1 MDILRDLNP
10 AQREAVQ
17 AIEGPVLVLA
27 GPGSGK
33 TRVLTHRVAYLVR
46 ECGVAPYNIMAV
58 TFTNKAAQEMKGR
71 LDHLLGQRLRGLTIG
86 TFHAIC
92 SRILRREAECLD
104 VSSDFVIYDRSDQL
118 GLVRQ
123 ALQHLNLDDK
133 MYRPQA
139 MLGTISRAK
148 NELIGPEAFAPQT
161 YWQEVAGRV
170 YTRYQELLLAN
181 NAQDFDDLLMNAVH
195 LFTRHPDVLAKYQ
208 QRYFHI
214 LVDEFQDTNTAQYAL
229 VKRLAE
235 KNGNLFAVGDED
247 QCLPPGTLVQ
257 APPGLVPIETLSEG
271 DEVLA
276 CSGRGQHM
284 PAKIAAVRR
293 RPYAGKMVEI
303 RTRSGQIIRATPN
316 HIMFARL
323 GTPSIAH
330 YVYLTYREDKGYRIG
345 MAVAAHREG
354 ANPELMG
361 GILVRGA
368 PEKPG
373 RIWVLRVCDSREE
386 ACYYELFYA
395 YKYGIPTVVFHTWGR
410 RMRISQQAID
420 RLCQEIDTRS
430 RAERLMADLHINK
443 NFPHYLPKAKVPQR
457 RVVNF
462 NLFGDSRRSAQNPWN
477 PHRISLDSSD
487 DRLRRQ
493 LEEQGHYVRV
503 GRRSTWRIETCRL
516 HFEEAWK
523 LAQSIAEAGGGLEI
537 AIAAFLTDVKGYSSR
552 KYWLHPASHIHPTMV
567 VPVWSDEGEIVDDVV
582 TEVNWLDYEGEV
594 YDLNVDNLHNY
605 VANGIVVHNSIYAFR
620 GADFRNV
627 HRFRRDYPDAKIVL
641 LEQNY
646 RSTQTILDV
655 AKTVISHNIH
665 RTPKNLRTEKGRGL
679 PIVVHEAYNEQE
691 EAQYVLGQIALLTA
705 KGTCRPGDCA
715 IMYRTN
721 AQSRVLE
728 DAFVRAGLPYKLVGA
743 TRFYARREI
752 KDVVA
757 YLRLVHNS
765 HDSISLDRII
775 NVPVRGI
782 GAKTRSTLE
791 ERAGYLEVPVYMALQ
806 MLREE
811 AEEAAA
817 PFSTRA
823 RKVLVGFADLL
834 DELITARE
842 QLNVLELL
850 DLVLDKSGYSAYI
863 RDGTEEGEDRWNNIL
878 ELRTVAREYL
888 DLPPETSLTTFLE
901 EVALVSDVDS
911 YDEEVNAPTL
921 LTLHMAKGLEF
932 PVVFIVGL
940 EDGLMPHSRSFDD
953 PEAME
958 EERRLCY
965 VGITRAKERVY
976 LLHAFRRTMYGE
988 SQVGEPSR
996 FITDIP
1002 DQLIA
1007 GRGEAQAEFGEEE
1020 PRYRWQTQW
1029 PVTSAPAVT
1038 GQFETGDRVRHR
1050 LFGEGIVVECK
1061 VTGGDE
1067 EVTVAFEGK
1076 GIKRLLASFAK
1087 LEKLEG

>member
-1 MDILRDLNP
+1 MDILKDLNP

-46 ECGVAPYNIMAV
+46 ERGVDPYNVMTV

-71 LDHLLGQRLRGLTIG
+71 LHHLLGQRLRGLTIG
-86 TFHAIC
+86 TFHSIC
-92 SRILRREAECLD
+92 SRILRREAERLD
-104 VSSDFVIYDRSDQL
+104 VSSGFVIYDRSDQL

-123 ALQHLNLDDK
+123 ALKDLNLDDK

-139 MLGTISRAK
+139 ILGTISRAK
-148 NELIGPEAFAPQT
+148 NELIGPESFAPQT

-170 YTRYQELLLAN
+170 YARYQELLVAN
-181 NAQDFDDLLMNAVH
+181 NAQDFDDLLMNAVQ
-195 LFTRHPDVLAKYQ
+195 LLTQHPEVLAKYQ
-208 QRYFHI
+208 RRYLHI

-247 QCLPPGTLVQ
+247 Q
-257 APPGLVPIETLSEG
+257 
-271 DEVLA
+271 
-276 CSGRGQHM
+276 
-284 PAKIAAVRR
+284 
-293 RPYAGKMVEI
+293 
-303 RTRSGQIIRATPN
+303 
-316 HIMFARL
+316 
-323 GTPSIAH
+323 
-330 YVYLTYREDKGYRIG
+330 
-345 MAVAAHREG
+345 
-354 ANPELMG
+354 
-361 GILVRGA
+361 
-368 PEKPG
+368 
-373 RIWVLRVCDSREE
+373 
-386 ACYYELFYA
+386 
-395 YKYGIPTVVFHTWGR
+395 
-410 RMRISQQAID
+410 
-420 RLCQEIDTRS
+420 
-430 RAERLMADLHINK
+430 
-443 NFPHYLPKAKVPQR
+443 
-457 RVVNF
+457 
-462 NLFGDSRRSAQNPWN
+462 
-477 PHRISLDSSD
+477 
-487 DRLRRQ
+487 
-493 LEEQGHYVRV
+493 
-503 GRRSTWRIETCRL
+503 
-516 HFEEAWK
+516 
-523 LAQSIAEAGGGLEI
+523 
-537 AIAAFLTDVKGYSSR
+537 
-552 KYWLHPASHIHPTMV
+552 
-567 VPVWSDEGEIVDDVV
+567 
-582 TEVNWLDYEGEV
+582 
-594 YDLNVDNLHNY
+594 
-605 VANGIVVHNSIYAFR
+605 SIYAFR

-627 HRFRRDYPDAKIVL
+627 HRFRRDYPDARVVL

-655 AKTVISHNIH
+655 SKAVISHNIH

-691 EAQYVLGQIALLTA
+691 EAQYVLDQIALSVA
-705 KGTCRPGDCA
+705 GGTCRPGDCA

-757 YLRLVHNS
+757 YLRLVHNPR
-765 HDSISLDRII
+765 DSVSLARII
-775 NVPVRGI
+775 NVPARGI

-791 ERAGYLEVPVYMALQ
+791 EWAADLEVPIHTALQ

-811 AEEAAA
+811 TEEAAA
-817 PFSTRA
+817 QFSTRA

-842 QLNVLELL
+842 KLNVLELL
-850 DLVLDKSGYSAYI
+850 DLVLDKSRYSAYI

-888 DLPPETSLTTFLE
+888 KLPPETSLTTFLE
-901 EVALVSDVDS
+901 EVALVSEVDNLDEAADV
-911 YDEEVNAPTL
+911 PTL

-940 EDGLMPHSRSFDD
+940 EDGLFPHSRSFDD

-976 LLHAFRRTMYGE
+976 LVHAFRRTMYGE
-988 SQVGEPSR
+988 SQVNEPSR
-996 FITDIP
+996 FISDIP

-1020 PRYRWQTQW
+1020 RPYHRQVQW
-1029 PVTSAPAVT
+1029 PATSEPAVT

-1050 LFGEGIVVECK
+1050 IFGEGIVIESK
-1061 VTGGDE
+1061 VARGDE
-1067 EVTVAFEGK
+1067 EVTVAFEEE

-1087 LEKLEG
+1087 LEKLED

>member
-1 MDILRDLNP
+1 MDILKDLNP

-46 ECGVAPYNIMAV
+46 ECDVDPYHVMAV
-58 TFTNKAAQEMKGR
+58 TFTNKAAQEMKVR
-71 LDHLLGQRLRGLTIG
+71 LDHLLGQRLRRLTIG

-92 SRILRREAECLD
+92 SRTLRREAKHLD

-123 ALQHLNLDDK
+123 ALKDLNLDDK

-148 NELIGPEAFAPQT
+148 NELIAPESFAPQT

-181 NAQDFDDLLMNAVH
+181 NAQDFDDLLMNTVH

-208 QRYFHI
+208 RRYLHI

-229 VKRLAE
+229 VKRLAG
-235 KNGNLFAVGDED
+235 KRRNLFVVGDED
-247 QCLPPGTLVQ
+247 QCLPPGTLVR
-257 APPGLVPIETLSEG
+257 VPTGAASIETLREG
-271 DEVLA
+271 DQVSA

-284 PAKIAAVRR
+284 PARISVVRR

-303 RTRSGQIIRATPN
+303 RTRSGQVIRATPN

-323 GTPSIAH
+323 GAPSTVH
-330 YVYLTYREDKGYRIG
+330 YVYLMYREDKGYRIG
-345 MAVAAHREG
+345 IAVG
-354 ANPELMG
+354 ARSDGVRPELIG
-361 GILVRGA
+361 GLKVRGNQEDA
-368 PEKPG
+368 D

-386 ACYYELFYA
+386 ACYYEQFYA
-395 YKYGIPTVVFHTWGR
+395 YEYGIPTMVFHVWGR

-420 RLCQEIDTRS
+420 RLYQEIDTRS

-443 NFPHYLPKAKVPQR
+443 DFPHYLPKAKVPQR

-462 NLFGDSRRSAQNPWN
+462 SLFGDSRRSAQSPWN
-477 PHRISLDSSD
+477 AHRISLNSSD
-487 DRLRRQ
+487 ERLSRQ
-493 LEEQGHYVRV
+493 LEEQGYYVRA

-516 HFEEAWK
+516 HFADAWK
-523 LAQSIAEAGGGLEI
+523 LAQSVAEAGGGLEI
-537 AIAAFLTDVKGYSSR
+537 VVGAFITDVEGRSSR
-552 KYWLHPASHIHPTMV
+552 KYQLHPASHIHPTMV
-567 VPVWSDEGEIVDDVV
+567 VPVWSDDGEIVNDVV
-582 TEVNWLDYEGEV
+582 TEVNWPDYEGEV
-594 YDLNVDNLHNY
+594 YDLDVESLHNY

-627 HRFRRDYPDAKIVL
+627 HRFRRDYPDARVVL

-655 AKTVISHNIH
+655 AKTVISHNVH

-691 EAQYVLGQIALLTA
+691 EAQYVLDQIALSVA
-705 KGTCRPGDCA
+705 GGTCRPGDCA

-752 KDVVA
+752 KDVLA
-757 YLRLVHNS
+757 YLRLVHNPR
-765 HDSISLDRII
+765 DSVSLARII
-775 NVPVRGI
+775 NVPARGI
-782 GAKTRSTLE
+782 GAKTRSSLE
-791 ERAGYLEVPVYMALQ
+791 TWAADLEAPIHTALQ
-806 MLREE
+806 MLKDES
-811 AEEAAA
+811 AGGAA

-842 QLNVLELL
+842 KMNVLELL
-850 DLVLDKSGYSAYI
+850 DLILDKSGYSAYI

-888 DLPPETSLTTFLE
+888 ELPPETSLTTFLE
-901 EVALVSDVDS
+901 EVALVSEVDNL
-911 YDEEVNAPTL
+911 DETANAPTL

-940 EDGLMPHSRSFDD
+940 EDGLFPHSRSFDD
-953 PEAME
+953 PEGME

-976 LLHAFRRTMYGE
+976 LVHAFRRTMYGE

-996 FITDIP
+996 FIEDIP
-1002 DQLIA
+1002 DHLIA
-1007 GRGEAQAEFGEEE
+1007 GRGEVLNEEE
-1020 PRYRWQTQW
+1020 RPYRFQVQR
-1029 PVTSAPAVT
+1029 PVTSAPAMT

-1050 LFGEGIVVECK
+1050 IFGEGIVVESK
-1061 VTGGDE
+1061 VAGTDE
-1067 EVTVAFEGK
+1067 EVTVAFEEK

>member
-1 MDILRDLNP
+1 MDILKDLNL

-46 ECGVAPYNIMAV
+46 ECGVDPYHIMAV

-92 SRILRREAECLD
+92 SRILRREAERLN

-123 ALQHLNLDDK
+123 ALTDLNLDDK

-139 MLGTISRAK
+139 VLGTISKAK
-148 NELIGPEAFAPQT
+148 NELIGPESFAPQT

-208 QRYFHI
+208 RRYLHI

-229 VKRLAE
+229 VKRLAG

-247 QCLPPGTLVQ
+247 Q
-257 APPGLVPIETLSEG
+257 
-271 DEVLA
+271 
-276 CSGRGQHM
+276 
-284 PAKIAAVRR
+284 
-293 RPYAGKMVEI
+293 
-303 RTRSGQIIRATPN
+303 
-316 HIMFARL
+316 
-323 GTPSIAH
+323 
-330 YVYLTYREDKGYRIG
+330 
-345 MAVAAHREG
+345 
-354 ANPELMG
+354 
-361 GILVRGA
+361 
-368 PEKPG
+368 
-373 RIWVLRVCDSREE
+373 
-386 ACYYELFYA
+386 
-395 YKYGIPTVVFHTWGR
+395 
-410 RMRISQQAID
+410 
-420 RLCQEIDTRS
+420 
-430 RAERLMADLHINK
+430 
-443 NFPHYLPKAKVPQR
+443 
-457 RVVNF
+457 
-462 NLFGDSRRSAQNPWN
+462 
-477 PHRISLDSSD
+477 
-487 DRLRRQ
+487 
-493 LEEQGHYVRV
+493 
-503 GRRSTWRIETCRL
+503 
-516 HFEEAWK
+516 
-523 LAQSIAEAGGGLEI
+523 
-537 AIAAFLTDVKGYSSR
+537 
-552 KYWLHPASHIHPTMV
+552 
-567 VPVWSDEGEIVDDVV
+567 
-582 TEVNWLDYEGEV
+582 
-594 YDLNVDNLHNY
+594 
-605 VANGIVVHNSIYAFR
+605 SIYAFR

-627 HRFRRDYPDAKIVL
+627 HRFRRDYPDARVVL

-646 RSTQTILDV
+646 RSPQTILDV
-655 AKTVISHNIH
+655 AKAVISHNVH
-665 RTPKNLRTEKGRGL
+665 RTHKNLHTEKGRGL
-679 PIVVHEAYNEQE
+679 PIVAHEAYDEQE
-691 EAQYVLGQIALLTA
+691 EAQYVVDQIALLVA
-705 KGTCRPGDCA
+705 EGTCQPGDCA

-728 DAFVRAGLPYKLVGA
+728 DTFVRAGLPYKLVGA

-757 YLRLVHNS
+757 YLRLVHNP
-765 HDSISLDRII
+765 HDSVSLARII
-775 NVPVRGI
+775 NVPSRGI
-782 GAKTRSTLE
+782 GPKTRSTLE
-791 ERAGYLEVPVYMALQ
+791 SWADDLKVPIHTALQ

-811 AEEAAA
+811 TDGAAA
-817 PFSTRA
+817 PFPTYA
-823 RKVLVGFADLL
+823 RNVLVGFAELL
-834 DELITARE
+834 GELIAARE
-842 QLNVLELL
+842 KLNVLELL
-850 DLVLDKSGYSAYI
+850 DLILEKSGYSAYV

-888 DLPPETSLTTFLE
+888 DLPPEISLTTFLE
-901 EVALVSDVDS
+901 EVALVSEVDNL
-911 YDEEVNAPTL
+911 DETANVPTL

-940 EDGLMPHSRSFDD
+940 EDGLLPHSRSFDD

-976 LLHAFRRTMYGE
+976 LVHAFRRTMYGE

-1002 DQLIA
+1002 DHLIV
-1007 GRGEAQAEFGEEE
+1007 GRGEALGEEE
-1020 PRYRWQTQW
+1020 PRYRWQVQW
-1029 PVTSAPAVT
+1029 PVASEPAVA

-1050 LFGEGIVVECK
+1050 MFGEGIVIESK
-1061 VTGGDE
+1061 VVGADE